1 MDSIA
6 VSAVVFGYRHV
17 LFAANRMLPASKMKP
32 QENLNVIYA
41 ALNGHRNNKKGIH
54 KMKIIGL
61 IGKSNSGKTS
71 ALKYLMTKILEQ
83 KGVEVL
89 YSSWRRS
96 AITPEEL
103 VKTIINNWGT
113 PKGNIHNLTIAVKY
127 KGKIIGITSFGDSLK
142 YEIIPAIEKII
153 NKCGGCDIFVCG
165 RHDRNS
171 LDEEFKNYSP
181 VKTERITQKH
191 TNNSSEYDACNK
203 QSASD
208 LFSVICK
215 NL

>member
-1 MDSIA
+1 
-6 VSAVVFGYRHV
+6 
-17 LFAANRMLPASKMKP
+17 
-32 QENLNVIYA
+32 
-41 ALNGHRNNKKGIH
+41 
-54 KMKIIGL
+54 MKIIGL
-61 IGKSNSGKTS
+61 IGKTNSGKTS
-71 ALKYLMTKILEQ
+71 ALKYLMIKILEQ

-89 YSSWRRS
+89 YSSWHRS
-96 AITPEEL
+96 AITSEEL
-103 VKTIINNWGT
+103 AETIINNWDT

-127 KGKIIGITSFGDSLK
+127 KDKIVGVTSFGDSLK
-142 YEIIPAIEKII
+142 YEIIPTLEKII
-153 NKCGGCDIFVCG
+153 DKCGGCDIFVCG
-165 RHDRNS
+165 RHERNN

-208 LFSVICK
+208 LFSVINK